1 MREGRHLYHQK
12 DNELISPKVKMDKA
26 LLDLYS
32 DYLISSFSYT
42 TATGLSKL
50 LEGSLSH
57 DQITR
62 FLSGKAQTSADWWL
76 LVKPLARQIQT
87 PDGVLIFD
95 DSLEEKP
102 YTDENEIVCWH
113 WDQVKSVLSKALIS
127 SQDSIRVKMSHYPL
141 PFN

>member
-1 MREGRHLYHQK
+1 
-12 DNELISPKVKMDKA
+12 MDKA

-95 DSLEEKP
+95 DSIEEKP
-102 YTDENEIVCWH
+102 YTDENDIICWH
-113 WDQVKSVLSKALIS
+113 WDHSKERSVKGINFMTGLYQNQNICYCKFFC
-127 SQDSIRVKMSHYPL
+127 DE
-141 PFN
+141 